1 MNKRHKTVIL
11 TNVIFACLF
20 LIGAFGWLFYQANAS
35 KSIQTVQIKKQVTS
49 NDKRISIPSLKI
61 NNKIFTI
68 NNKKN
73 LAKGAVQQYKN
84 QRPSSN
90 TNFILAGHNLV
101 YQKKFFT
108 NLPNAKPNMRIYLK
122 YNGKQ
127 LIYVIDKAKYIQT
140 KNKKYLQPNANYGK
154 LTLYTCTDD
163 SQQDKRFL
171 VEGHLI
177 KRERE

>member
-35 KSIQTVQIKKQVTS
+35 KSIQTVQIKTQKTS